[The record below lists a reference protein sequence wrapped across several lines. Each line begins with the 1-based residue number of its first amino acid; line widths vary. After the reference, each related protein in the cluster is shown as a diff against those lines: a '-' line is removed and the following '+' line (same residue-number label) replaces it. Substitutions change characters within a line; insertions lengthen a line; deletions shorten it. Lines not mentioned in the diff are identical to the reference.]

1 MDIIFAPLSPE
12 KTAKMFRNAAF
23 FQGFSTQM
31 YQHYTSFT
39 DYAGC
44 YKNLNILTLCID
56 PKHIHGNAPTLATKV
71 TKYPIANFQPQFLRL
86 AKIRGKK
93 GLSTSA
99 ALAWAVVWTCFPV
112 SLGSFK

>member
-23 FQGFSTQM
+23 FQGFSIQM

-44 YKNLNILTLCID
+44 YKNVNILTLCID

-86 AKIRGKK
+86 AKLRGKK
-93 GLSTSA
+93 RSLNFSCPGMGSSLDVLSCQFR
-99 ALAWAVVWTCFPV
+99 L
-112 SLGSFK
+112 L